1 MSKYLIN
8 LTANLVTLGNVFTTE
23 RSYLYKNPEQYYA
36 GSSFAFTKTLY
47 VPELRV
53 FQETLEGLSITN
65 FTQIP
70 LRESLPPD
78 IPFSGPFLQNYS
90 ADGTLNTSSFI
101 NLLLIDKPPLRTG
114 FFDFYVNGYIFS
126 GLITKLTQYKH
137 YNWQQDGSKYSY
149 IEQPVPL
156 GYGIQISSNQLYT
169 AELESDGSYSLFP
182 TPLFLFLSSLTGNEE
197 ILSSA
202 SNLDP
207 NTYTN
212 NIPGLPEGTTL
223 DSFPISNTIGSL
235 PISLF
240 YISEADALRYIASYP
255 NLIESVGNSPTVG
268 QQLYASATSNKEI
281 TFDPISYLNKYSD
294 VRQLYGYDTY
304 GATVHYITIG
314 YYQGRTI
321 DNASSENTLTGG
333 LYDERNSAI
342 DLTNNLIIWPEGE
355 TIVPLGAGL
364 SYKYNTRT
372 YFLNTSVELEGNLKY
387 LGVH

>member
-1 MSKYLIN
+1 MSRYLLN
-8 LTANLVTLGNVFTTE
+8 LTSNLVTMGNVFTTE
-23 RSYLYKNPEQYYA
+23 RSYLFKNSVQYYSDSTYA
-36 GSSFAFTKTLY
+36 YTKTLY
-47 VPELRV
+47 VPELRIYK
-53 FQETLEGLSITN
+53 ETLEGIAITN
-65 FTQIP
+65 FTQTPI
-70 LRESLPPD
+70 RESLPPD
-78 IPFSGPFLQNYS
+78 IPISGPFIENYS
-90 ADGTLNTSSFI
+90 PQGTLNTSSFI

-114 FFDFYVNGYIFS
+114 FFDFYISGYVFT

-137 YNWQQDGSKYSY
+137 YDWQQDGEKYSY
-149 IEQPVPL
+149 IEQPTPL
-156 GYGIQISSNQLYT
+156 GYGIEISSNQLYT

-255 NLIESVGNSPTVG
+255 TLIESVGANPAEG
-268 QQLYASATSNKEI
+268 QRLYASATSSREI
-281 TFDPISYLNKYSD
+281 TFNPISYLNKYSD

-304 GATVHYITIG
+304 SATLHYITIG

-321 DNASSENTLTGG
+321 ENSSFEDLSIGG
-333 LYDERNSAI
+333 LYDERVGAVE
-342 DLTNNLIIWPEGE
+342 LTNNLIIWPEGE
-355 TIVPLGAGL
+355 TIANAGAGL
-364 SYKYNTRT
+364 TYKYNNKI
-372 YFLNTSVELEGNLKY
+372 YYLNTNTEPVGNLKY